1 MSTIRVAGYKKHS
14 FVDGPGVRFTVFTQ
28 GCPHACPKCHN
39 PETWDMTGGE
49 LMKVSTMV
57 QKIAG
62 ANYLDGVTLSGGDP
76 VWQAESC
83 LEIARAS
90 HRMGLNVWMYT
101 GFTWEQILDGLAG
114 EAARNLLNE
123 IDVLVDGR
131 FIAHRRDETLPFR
144 GSSNQRIIDV
154 KASLETGE
162 LQYAPE
168 HFELVSKAL

>member
-28 GCPHACPKCHN
+28 GCPHACPKCQN
-39 PETWDMTGGE
+39 PETWDMTGGD
-49 LMKVSTMV
+49 LMKVSTIV

-83 LEIARAS
+83 YEIARAS
-90 HRMGLNVWMYT
+90 HKLGLNVWLYS
-101 GFTWEQILDGLAG
+101 GYTWEQIMDGLAG
-114 EAARNLLNE
+114 EAAKKLLQE
-123 IDVLVDGR
+123 VDVLVDGR
-131 FIAHRRDETLPFR
+131 FIAQRRDSTLPFR

-154 KASLETGE
+154 RASLAAGDIK
-162 LQYAPE
+162 YAPE
-168 HFELVSKAL
+168 YYEQVSKAL

>member
-39 PETWDMTGGE
+39 PETWDVTGGD

-76 VWQAESC
+76 VWQAASC
-83 LEIARAS
+83 LEIARAC
-90 HRMGLNVWMYT
+90 HKLGLNVWMYT
-101 GFTWEQILDGLAG
+101 GYTWEQITDGLAG
-114 EAARNLLNE
+114 EAAKSLLSE

-131 FIAHRRDETLPFR
+131 FIAARRDTSLPFR
-144 GSSNQRIIDV
+144 GSANQRIIDV
-154 KASLETGE
+154 QASLKTGT
-162 LQYAPE
+162 LQFAPE
-168 HFELVSKAL
+168 QFETVSKAL